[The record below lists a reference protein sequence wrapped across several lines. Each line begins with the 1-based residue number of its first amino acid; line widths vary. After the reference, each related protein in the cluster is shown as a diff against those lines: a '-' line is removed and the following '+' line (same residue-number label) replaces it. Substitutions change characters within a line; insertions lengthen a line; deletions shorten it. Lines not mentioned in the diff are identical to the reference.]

1 MFKPDSEVKGYNT
14 KDKAG
19 ASAKENWL
27 VLQIRKEIL
36 RKRPQFGITFLHL
49 LFLLENVN
57 KFYNNQPFFVTE
69 CLLSE
74 NDLMFLNVFWVKDKA
89 LKHLSKFIGWVNK
102 RFCIQI
108 DVILFFGAEIPFIRV
123 FTYALWSF
131 YFKRCS
137 KICAW
142 WEANDA
148 YRKIIAESFTESFT
162 NWSSRPV
169 KVWKNYPWHSHLQRS
184 REFLQTLMSYMF
196 YLHLQT
202 EVIVIN

>member
-14 KDKAG
+14 KDKAD

-74 NDLMFLNVFWVKDKA
+74 NDLMFLNGFWVKDKA

-108 DVILFFGAEIPFIRV
+108 DVILFLELRYRLYVSLLMLYDLFILSDVQR
-123 FTYALWSF
+123 YALGE
-131 YFKRCS
+131 RPMMH
-137 KICAW
+137 
-142 WEANDA
+142 
-148 YRKIIAESFTESFT
+148 TE
-162 NWSSRPV
+162 R
-169 KVWKNYPWHSHLQRS
+169 
-184 REFLQTLMSYMF
+184 
-196 YLHLQT
+196 
-202 EVIVIN
+202 